1 MPRLIVQSLAGRSV
15 EQKRELAR
23 RLSEVV
29 VDVYK
34 VDPQTVTIYIE
45 EVPPE
50 NFARGGLLALDRARP
65 VAAREGG

>member
-1 MPRLIVQSLAGRSV
+1 MPRLIIQSLAGRSV
-15 EQKRELAR
+15 EQKRELTR

-50 NFARGGLLALDRARP
+50 NFARGGLLALDRERP
-65 VAAREGG
+65 VAAREDG